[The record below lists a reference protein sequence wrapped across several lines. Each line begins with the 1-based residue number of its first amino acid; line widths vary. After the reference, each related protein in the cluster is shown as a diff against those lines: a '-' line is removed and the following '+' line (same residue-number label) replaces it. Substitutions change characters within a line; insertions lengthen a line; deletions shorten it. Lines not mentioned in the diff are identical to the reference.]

1 MKNNLKGSALIVVI
15 MVVTILVI
23 LGVGQLVLVDQIT
36 KVSSSEQTKNQLF
49 WAAEA
54 GANHAF
60 YALDECTGDTKSN
73 LDGNA
78 AAAATLLTTKLE
90 ALTFGNV
97 TTKVTV
103 DYTSPKFK
111 ITSVATL
118 NGKTC
123 TVVIDEL
130 LGIPPLD
137 FPMII
142 HNGMENGKGLDPG
155 TNMFGKTYFGGWANP
170 ITYDNGDG
178 TFDTPVFWGPVIS
191 SATKN
196 ANPSVYYKGFN
207 ANQNADMSKFFENG
221 DYAAGLHLNNR
232 IKTTTGNNS
241 NSADYT
247 KEQVVDRVNQMFKG
261 TYKYA
266 QPLPDAK
273 ALTLTWSEFSAYTD
287 NVTKI
292 STSDVAFSTHAGKD
306 IKIVFNGNTAS
317 VYFKKVD
324 NATLGDGTGSDSSK
338 YYPTPTVIDL
348 TSTSTNG
355 HLLLIDK
362 NFGSVFIEGN
372 IGASTTM
379 VTEANNV
386 VITDDLYY
394 TELNGKTWNGTE
406 FKDIPTS
413 AYQNPTTAQE
423 AFLTMQAE
431 VNKVTTKFAVIAG
444 ANTTDELKSRISV
457 SPTPAVN
464 NPSKSVF
471 TTGAFFSSS
480 GRHGIES
487 YRNND
492 GNDQGYWKIG
502 GTGKGQIAIVNIG
515 CMAFK
520 TKGKYSQEYKNA
532 TDRGCGIVTVFGT
545 DLRYIKGIS
554 PFGFKTV
561 RFSDKKRWSVSWN

>member
-1 MKNNLKGSALIVVI
+1 MKNNLKGSALIVVLMI
-15 MVVTILVI
+15 VTVLMI

-36 KVSSSEQTKNQLF
+36 NVGVREQIKNQLF

-60 YALDECTGDTKSN
+60 SALEECSGDTKSN
-73 LDGNA
+73 LDGQA
-78 AAAATLLTTKLE
+78 ASAASTLTTKLA

-123 TVVIDEL
+123 TVVIDDL

-137 FPMII
+137 FPMIMLQ
-142 HNGMENGKGLDPG
+142 GMESGRGLDPG
-155 TNMFGKTYFGGWANP
+155 TNMFGKTYFGGFANP
-170 ITYDNGDG
+170 TTYDNADG

-191 SATKN
+191 SANKHD
-196 ANPSVYYKGFN
+196 NPSVYYKGFLRN
-207 ANQNADMSKFFENG
+207 RDVAMSKFFEDG

-232 IKTTTGNNS
+232 IKDNTADNN
-241 NSADYT
+241 NYTDYT
-247 KEQVVDRVNQMFKG
+247 KEQVIDRANQMFKG
-261 TYKYA
+261 GYKYA
-266 QPLPDAK
+266 QPLPA
-273 ALTLTWSEFSAYTD
+273 ANSLTFTWSEFSACTD

-292 STSDVAFSTHAGKD
+292 STSDATFATHAGKD
-306 IKIVFNGNTAS
+306 IKIVFNGTTAR
-317 VYFKKVD
+317 VYFKKTAVA
-324 NATLGDGTGSDSSK
+324 NATVGDGTGSDISK
-338 YYPTPTVIDL
+338 YNPPQVIDL
-348 TSTSTNG
+348 TSSSTNG

-362 NFGSVFIEGN
+362 NFGTVFIEGN
-372 IGASTTM
+372 VGASTTM

-394 TELNGKTWNGTE
+394 TGLNGKTWNGKAYT
-406 FKDIPTS
+406 DIPTS
-413 AYQNPTTAQE
+413 VYQNPTTAKE
-423 AFLTMQAE
+423 AFLAMQNE
-431 VNKVTTKFAVIAG
+431 VNKVTTKFAVLAG
-444 ANTTDELKSRISV
+444 VNTTDELKSRISV
-457 SPTPAVN
+457 SPTTAVN
-464 NPSKSVF
+464 NPNKSVF

-492 GNDQGYWKIG
+492 GADQGYWKIG
-502 GTGKGQIAIVNIG
+502 NGLGQIAIVNVG

-520 TKGKYSQEYKNA
+520 TKGKYSQEYKDA
-532 TDRGCGIVTVFGT
+532 THRGYGIVTVFGT
-545 DLRYIKGIS
+545 DFRYVNGIS
-554 PFGFKTV
+554 PFGFKAV